1 MRKILWMMLM
11 VLGCAFMA
19 QAGDKGRGAVIA
31 FDETTHD
38 FGTIK
43 EQGGKVSHVFTF
55 RNTGDAP
62 LLILS
67 ANASCGCT
75 KPDFSTEPVMPGA
88 SGEVKV
94 TYNPQGRPGEF
105 VKNISV
111 RTNAKG
117 KRATLKISGVVV
129 PDSK

>member
-1 MRKILWMMLM
+1 MKKTLLLILM
-11 VLGCAFMA
+11 VLGAVMMA
-19 QAGDKGRGAVIA
+19 QAKTDGKRAAITFA
-31 FDETTHD
+31 ETTHD

-55 RNTGDAP
+55 KNTGDAP

-67 ANASCGCT
+67 ATASCGCT
-75 KPDFSTEPVMPGA
+75 KPEYSTEPVMPGE
-88 SGEVKV
+88 SGKIKV

-105 VKNISV
+105 VKNINV

-117 KRATLKISGVVV
+117 KRTTLKISGVVV
-129 PDSK
+129 PEK

>member
-1 MRKILWMMLM
+1 MKKILFVMLM
-11 VLGCAFMA
+11 ALGLTFVA
-19 QAGDKGRGAVIA
+19 QAGDKGKGAVIA
-31 FDETTHD
+31 FEETTHD

-43 EQGGKVSHVFTF
+43 EDGGKVSHVFTF

-67 ANASCGCT
+67 ATASCGCT
-75 KPDFSTEPVMPGA
+75 KPDFSTEPIMPGA
-88 SGEVKV
+88 GGEIKV

-105 VKNISV
+105 VKNINV

-117 KRATLKISGVVV
+117 KRTTLKISGVVV
-129 PDSK
+129 PGK